1 MRDPTFARL
10 CALAAFG
17 LAVMLAGQ
25 AFAQTAPSPPR
36 TAYPPPPVAPASRA
50 EPAPPPL
57 PADTGEGSVDEAP
70 QVTVIHRDQQVVE
83 EVRVHGQLRYI
94 RVTPPHG
101 RPYYLFP
108 DAAGGTFAR
117 RDSIDST
124 LMVPLWVLF
133 TF

>member
-1 MRDPTFARL
+1 MAVALVMAQLLWVPPLLAQAPTTNPS
-10 CALAAFG
+10 AAS
-17 LAVMLAGQ
+17 AK
-25 AFAQTAPSPPR
+25 P
-36 TAYPPPPVAPASRA
+36 
-50 EPAPPPL
+50 PPPL
-57 PADTGEGSVDEAP
+57 PAAVTPPPLPPERSDVDTDDAP

-83 EVRVHGQLRYI
+83 EVRIHGQLRYI

-101 RPYYLFP
+101 RPYYLIP

-117 RDSIDST
+117 RDSLDST